1 MRKIIEL
8 VLSAAVFAGVL
19 SAGAD
24 GSVFAAAEERY
35 VYVGGAPVGITLDA
49 DGLIVTGICDVRT
62 EEGSVRPLG
71 ESGLQVGDVV
81 KSLDGGKTR
90 NLYDFRRRVAE
101 SDGEVTLEV
110 ERDSRRFEVTVLP
123 AKDEASGE
131 NRLGLYLK
139 EDVGGIGTLTF
150 VTEEGAYAALGHHV
164 ADPETGLSAE
174 LQQGKLFDVEI
185 SGVQRGEPG
194 RAGGLQAE
202 INRLA
207 APVGFNE
214 ENTEIGIY
222 GRWKSLPRGE
232 KIRVAGRG
240 EAHPGHAKV
249 LTTLSGGTPELYDV
263 DVVKV
268 EPQSERAQKG
278 LVIAVRDKRLLE
290 RAGGIVQ
297 GMSGSPIIQ
306 DGVLIGAVTHVFVTD
321 PTRGYGVHARFM
333 MDEAEKVAKIS
344 ELPDAA

>member
-24 GSVFAAAEERY
+24 GSAFAAAEERY

-110 ERDSRRFEVTVLP
+110 ERDSRRFEVTAFP

-174 LQQGKLFDVEI
+174 LQGGKLFDVTI
-185 SGVQRGEPG
+185 DGVQRGEPG

-202 INRLA
+202 INRLS
-207 APVGFNE
+207 APIGSNC

-222 GRWKSLPRGE
+222 G
-232 KIRVAGRG
+232 A
-240 EAHPGHAKV
+240 
-249 LTTLSGGTPELYDV
+249 
-263 DVVKV
+263 
-268 EPQSERAQKG
+268 
-278 LVIAVRDKRLLE
+278 
-290 RAGGIVQ
+290 
-297 GMSGSPIIQ
+297 
-306 DGVLIGAVTHVFVTD
+306 
-321 PTRGYGVHARFM
+321 ARRSSM
-333 MDEAEKVAKIS
+333 TWMW
-344 ELPDAA
+344 